1 MLEPVTKPVGRP
13 LVTAV
18 TGTNGKTSVATA
30 TLQLL
35 RAAGMRAAGCDSTG
49 ITDVHGAVRPAQF
62 RRSAQ
67 FLPDLIEEQVALG
80 AEAISLEAFVGILK
94 DGLLEHVEVD
104 VAVCTGL
111 ERDHLDVHGSLEQY
125 WGAKLRLFEEHL
137 RPDGVAVLATDCAQG
152 DLVRDAAARRGAR
165 LVTVGRGGDVELEAA
180 RELAAAVGADD
191 GAPAGDGGT
200 AAASG
205 ADDGN
210 RDGRLR
216 GVLRVGARRFP
227 VVLPTVHG
235 VAATNLLLSASAV
248 IGLGAAPEAVAVAL
262 AKVSPPPGRLEVV
275 GHRGGV
281 AAMVD
286 TAHNPAA
293 LRAALTAVRARTS
306 GRVLLVVG
314 AGGERDRAKRA
325 PMGEV
330 AAELADLVIL
340 TDDNPRREPPARIR
354 ADIRAGC
361 PGCIEIPRRAEA
373 IRAAW
378 EMAREGDV
386 VLVAG
391 KGDETVQLVA
401 GRRLPHDDRAVLRE
415 LLART

>member
-1 MLEPVTKPVGRP
+1 MIQPVTAPVGRP
-13 LVTAV
+13 LVSAV
-18 TGTNGKTSVATA
+18 TGTNGKTTVATA

-35 RAAGMRAAGCDSTG
+35 RAAGLHAAGCDSTG
-49 ITDVHGAVRPAQF
+49 IDDVHGAVRPAQF

-67 FLPDLIEEQVALG
+67 FLPDLIAQQVALG

-111 ERDHLDVHGSLEQY
+111 ERDHLDVHGSLEAY

-165 LVTVGRGGDVELEAA
+165 LVTVGPGGDVVLEEA
-180 RELAAAVGADD
+180 EEGAAAD
-191 GAPAGDGGT
+191 GAV
-200 AAASG
+200 
-205 ADDGN
+205 
-210 RDGRLR
+210 RLE
-216 GVLRVGARRFP
+216 GVLCVGSQRLP
-227 VVLPTVHG
+227 VLLPTVHA
-235 VAATNLLLSASAV
+235 VAVMNLLLAASAV
-248 IGLGAAPEAVAVAL
+248 IALGAGPGTVAEAL
-262 AKVSPPPGRLEVV
+262 AGVTPPPGRLEVI
-275 GHRGGV
+275 GRRGGV
-281 AAMVD
+281 TAMVD

-293 LRAALTAVRARTS
+293 LRTALTAVRDRTE

-325 PMGEV
+325 PMGEI
-330 AAELADLVIL
+330 AAELADLVVL

-354 ADIRAGC
+354 AEVREGC
-361 PGCIEIPRRAEA
+361 PDSIEVPRRADA

-378 EMAREGDV
+378 EMARSGDV

-391 KGDETVQLVA
+391 KGDETEQLV
-401 GRRLPHDDRAVLRE
+401 GTQRVPHDDRAVLRA
-415 LLART
+415 LLARD